1 MKSKYIIFLILII
14 FWDQKYAYPNDM
26 QTFKFDTKN
35 IQILNEGNLIK
46 SDHGIAYTN
55 NGDMEINADNFE
67 YVKDKDNLRSYGNGL
82 IKIKSKDLEI
92 KFQKSI
98 IDKQNSIIELENK
111 IEIFNTKEK
120 FIIKSEKILLNENK
134 NLIKSDRQTFIEDR
148 FNNFY
153 KVDNFEYNLET
164 NILKAKN
171 IFFKD
176 NYSHNFISSLAYLNL
191 KSGKIFAKDVNIN
204 LYSPNSKNQNEPRLK
219 GNSLIS
225 DDQNTNLIKGI
236 FTNCKKRD
244 GCPPWQISAKKI
256 EHKKKEQTIYY
267 NDAILKIY
275 DLPIM
280 YFPKFFHPD
289 PTVKR
294 RSGFLTPSIKSSQ
307 NSGDYL
313 NIPYFFAI
321 ADNKDATFLPRFYAN
336 DKVLLQTE
344 YRQVNKESEL
354 LSDFSFLK
362 EKNLSSKN
370 HFFYDYKRTF
380 KFEEFDGG
388 LLNFKFQNTSNNTYL
403 RKNKLKSE
411 IINDTEVLENSLKIN
426 LYSDEYNIDAN
437 AVIYENLNK
446 EDNDKYEYI
455 LPRLNIQKN
464 FNNYNNL
471 NGNLSLISNNLI
483 RHYNTNVYETS
494 NVNDLVFLSE
504 PLTSNFG
511 FYNNYEY
518 LIKNSNTNS
527 KNSINFKNKE
537 SSYLSGIFQ
546 YNSTLPLIKRE
557 EKFQRIL
564 EPKLSIRI
572 SPNHTK
578 DSRNEISRI
587 NTDNVYS
594 LKRNEID
601 GTTEGGLSFIYGSD
615 YSINN
620 LSNSREIFKLELANN
635 FRLEENEDL
644 PNNNQIGDTMSNI
657 FGNLSFSPNENLDLS
672 YNAAIKNNLQENS
685 YESLTSTVKMNN
697 LVTTFDY
704 LNENFDQNDSFI
716 SGEVK
721 YILDNNNNLAF
732 SSRKNK
738 TLGITEYYNLI
749 YQYVNDCL
757 TASLEYNKQFYS
769 DRDIEPEESILF
781 KLTIIPFG
789 EVNTPNLKN

>member
-1 MKSKYIIFLILII
+1 MKSKFIFFLILCI
-14 FWDQKYAYPNDM
+14 FCDQKYAYPNNV

-35 IQILNEGNLIK
+35 IQILNKGNLVK
-46 SDHGIAYTN
+46 SGQGIAYTN

-82 IKIKSKDLEI
+82 IKIKSKNLEI

-98 IDKQNSIIELENK
+98 FDKKNSIIELENK

-120 FIIKSEKILLNENK
+120 FIIKSEKILFSENK
-134 NLIKSDRQTFIEDR
+134 NLIESDEQTFIEDR

-153 KVDNFEYNLET
+153 KVDNFEYDLET

-171 IFFKD
+171 ILFKD
-176 NYSHNFISSLAYLNL
+176 DYGHNFISSLAYLNL
-191 KSGKIFAKDVNIN
+191 KSGKIFAKDVNLTLN
-204 LYSPNSKNQNEPRLK
+204 NQNSKNQNEPRLK
-219 GNSLIS
+219 SNSLVS
-225 DDQNTNLIKGI
+225 DNKNTELIKGI

-267 NDAILKIY
+267 NDAVLKIY
-275 DLPIM
+275 DVPII

-321 ADNKDATFLPRFYAN
+321 ADNKDATFLPRFYSN
-336 DKVLLQTE
+336 NKILLQTE
-344 YRQVNKESEL
+344 YRQVNKESEH
-354 LSDFSFLK
+354 LSDFSFLA
-362 EKNLSSKN
+362 EKKLSSKN
-370 HFFYDYKRTF
+370 HFFYDYKRKF
-380 KFEEFDGG
+380 KFDEFDGG
-388 LLNFKFQNTSNNTYL
+388 LLNFKIQNTSNNTYI

-411 IINDTEVLENSLKIN
+411 IINDSEVLENSLKIN
-426 LYSDEYNIDAN
+426 LYSNEYNIDAD
-437 AVIYENLNK
+437 AIMYENLNSD
-446 EDNDKYEYI
+446 ESDKYEYI
-455 LPRLNIQKN
+455 LPRVNIQKN
-464 FNNYNNL
+464 FNNYDNL

-483 RHYNTNVYETS
+483 RHYETNVYEAS
-494 NVNDLVFLSE
+494 NVNDLIFLSE
-504 PLTSNFG
+504 SLSNNFG
-511 FYNNYEY
+511 FNNNYEY

-527 KNSINFKNKE
+527 KNSINYKNKE
-537 SSYLSGIFQ
+537 NLYLSGVFQ
-546 YNSTLPLIKRE
+546 YNSTLPLIKRGN
-557 EKFQRIL
+557 KFQKIL
-564 EPKLSIRI
+564 EPKLSIRM
-572 SPNHTK
+572 SPNYTK
-578 DSRNEISRI
+578 DSRNTISRI
-587 NTDNVYS
+587 NADNIYS

-601 GTTEGGLSFIYGSD
+601 GTIEGGLSFIYGSD
-615 YSINN
+615 YSVYN
-620 LSNSREIFKLELANN
+620 LSKSREVFSLKLANN

-657 FGNLSFSPNENLDLS
+657 FGNLSFSLNENLNLS
-672 YNAAIKNNLQENS
+672 YNAAIKNNLRENS
-685 YESLTSTVKMNN
+685 YESLTSTIKINN

-704 LNENFDQNDSFI
+704 LNENFDKNDSFI
-716 SGEVK
+716 SGEAK
-721 YILDNNNNLAF
+721 YMLGNNNNLAF
-732 SSRKNK
+732 STRENK

-769 DRDIEPEESILF
+769 DRDIKPDESILF

>member
-1 MKSKYIIFLILII
+1 
-14 FWDQKYAYPNDM
+14 
-26 QTFKFDTKN
+26 
-35 IQILNEGNLIK
+35 
-46 SDHGIAYTN
+46 
-55 NGDMEINADNFE
+55 
-67 YVKDKDNLRSYGNGL
+67 
-82 IKIKSKDLEI
+82 
-92 KFQKSI
+92 
-98 IDKQNSIIELENK
+98 
-111 IEIFNTKEK
+111 
-120 FIIKSEKILLNENK
+120 
-134 NLIKSDRQTFIEDR
+134 
-148 FNNFY
+148 
-153 KVDNFEYNLET
+153 
-164 NILKAKN
+164 
-171 IFFKD
+171 
-176 NYSHNFISSLAYLNL
+176 
-191 KSGKIFAKDVNIN
+191 
-204 LYSPNSKNQNEPRLK
+204 
-219 GNSLIS
+219 
-225 DDQNTNLIKGI
+225 
-236 FTNCKKRD
+236 
-244 GCPPWQISAKKI
+244 
-256 EHKKKEQTIYY
+256 
-267 NDAILKIY
+267 
-275 DLPIM
+275 M

-344 YRQVNKESEL
+344 YRQVNKESEH

-370 HFFYDYKRTF
+370 HFFYDYKRSF
-380 KFEEFDGG
+380 KFDEFDDG

-437 AVIYENLNK
+437 AVIYESLNK

-471 NGNLSLISNNLI
+471 NGNLSLTSNNLI

-615 YSINN
+615 YSVNN

-685 YESLTSTVKMNN
+685 YESLTSTVKINN

-716 SGEVK
+716 SGEAK
-721 YILDNNNNLAF
+721 YMLDNNNNLAF
-732 SSRKNK
+732 STRKNK

>member
-1 MKSKYIIFLILII
+1 MKNKYIFFLILY
-14 FWDQKYAYPNDM
+14 FLVGQNCLLANDL

-46 SDHGIAYTN
+46 SGQGIAYTN

-67 YVKDKDNLRSYGNGL
+67 YIKDKDNLRSYGNGL
-82 IKIKSKDLEI
+82 INIKSKDLEI
-92 KFQKSI
+92 KFEKSI
-98 IDKQNSIIELENK
+98 FDKKNLIIELENK

-120 FIIKSEKILLNENK
+120 FIIKSEKILFNENK

-191 KSGKIFAKDVNIN
+191 KSGKIFAKDVNLN
-204 LYSPNSKNQNEPRLK
+204 LNNLNSKNQNEPRLK

-225 DDQNTNLIKGI
+225 DNLNTELIKGI

-275 DLPIM
+275 DVPIM

-294 RSGFLTPSIKSSQ
+294 RSGFLAPSVKSSQ
-307 NSGDYL
+307 NSDDYL

-321 ADNKDATFLPRFYAN
+321 AENKDATFLPRFYSN
-336 DKVLLQTE
+336 DKILLQTE
-344 YRQVNKESEL
+344 YRQVNKESKHI
-354 LSDFSFLK
+354 SDFSFLA
-362 EKNLSSKN
+362 EKNLSIKN
-370 HFFYDYKRTF
+370 HFFYDFRK
-380 KFEEFDGG
+380 KFRFDKFDGG
-388 LLNFKFQNTSNNTYL
+388 LLNFKTQNTSNNTYL

-411 IINDTEVLENSLKIN
+411 LINDTEILENSLKVN
-426 LYSDEYNIDAN
+426 LYSDEYNIDAD

-446 EDNDKYEYI
+446 DDNDKYEYL

-464 FNNYNNL
+464 FNNYDNL
-471 NGNLSLISNNLI
+471 SGNLSLISNNLI
-483 RHYNTNVYETS
+483 RHYETNVYEVS
-494 NVNDLVFLSE
+494 NINDLIFSSE
-504 PLTSNFG
+504 SLINNFG
-511 FYNNYEY
+511 LYNNYEY

-537 SSYLSGIFQ
+537 NSYLSGVFQ
-546 YNSTLPLIKRE
+546 YNSSLPLVKKKDE
-557 EKFQRIL
+557 LQKIL
-564 EPKLSIRI
+564 EPKLSIRM

-578 DSRNEISRI
+578 DSRSQISRI
-587 NTDNVYS
+587 NTDNIYS
-594 LKRNEID
+594 LQRNEID
-601 GTTEGGLSFIYGSD
+601 GTTEGGLSFIYGSN
-615 YSINN
+615 YSIYN
-620 LSNSREIFKLELANN
+620 LSKSREILNLELANN

-657 FGNLSFSPNENLDLS
+657 FGNLSFSPNENLNLS
-672 YNAAIKNNLQENS
+672 YNAAIENNLRENS
-685 YESLTSTVKMNN
+685 YENLTSTIKINH

-716 SGEVK
+716 SGEAK
-721 YILDNNNNLAF
+721 YVLDNNNNLAF
-732 SSRKNK
+732 STRKNK

-769 DRDIEPEESILF
+769 DRDIKPEESILF

-789 EVNTPNLKN
+789 EINTPNLKN